1 MICEEVADKVLRFPA
16 RSETLPPRCLSRA
29 TLYASLERAKVLLA
43 AQMMTPADV
52 IAWMDL
58 NELQEQLLRQS

>member
-1 MICEEVADKVLRFPA
+1 MICEEVADKVLRFSP
-16 RSETLPPRCLSRA
+16 RSEPLPPRRLSRA
-29 TLYASLERAKVLLA
+29 TLYASLERAKRLLA
-43 AQMMTPADV
+43 SQMMTPADV